1 MLAGF
6 LTNAAI
12 ANVSSRFRGR
22 FFDMS
27 TIISREKMLEWLN
40 SSTPGIPQTSGP
52 SYTVVTN
59 SFINEMQAPFIAIIQ
74 CQEGYNRHTHQAP
87 QIMKGKPQDCITPLE
102 GPSDSIGRL
111 DAEGKVFDSLLMSMK
126 QLPCATPNNP
136 YDLVMGFHPFIPMP
150 DLNNYVGPIPTSAT
164 YVLRL
169 IVESYKSWYILPTGE
184 QRVPNSYLRL
194 HALRFAQD
202 VHKSVVQFRLSEPFE
217 PRPECDCSDCY
228 DPGLM
233 ELLRMFESE
242 LSMFISEKRFDLYHQ
257 SPVVAG
263 FQMTRILAE
272 ATYLGI
278 LFCNVEQYVGV
289 VLHLYNLL
297 RQHELI
303 DEETVLLEPLCDVM
317 GHNIFRGPRPTLNF
331 FSQYAAFQ
339 AMTYNFDHK
348 SRTFAFG
355 ESKIRRRQFNNH
367 TLSVMTGLNE
377 CGCQPLCNRWGP
389 VWRGIDKRSRLN
401 NEGVEKTADQIASH
415 PLVCVLEPLESI
427 VRSEWEGNFP
437 VARVNLFEVFRGC
450 TDILEK
456 ISSVHCQDPRDLLST
471 HLHSTRDD
479 SFSCGKDDVESLL
492 TKAQQLER
500 HAFKVICATNITLA
514 VNAIR
519 ETFKGKAASGN
530 DLIFPLLKRKQT
542 ANQRISYGTCELNT
556 QEEFAMYKELVTNDR

>member
-12 ANVSSRFRGR
+12 ANVASRFCGR

-27 TIISREKMLEWLN
+27 AIISREKMLECLN
-40 SSTPGIPQTSGP
+40 SSTPGIHQTSGP
-52 SYTVVTN
+52 SNTVVTN
-59 SFINEMQAPFIAIIQ
+59 SFINEMQAPFMAIIQ
-74 CQEGYNRHTHQAP
+74 CQQGYNGHTYKAP
-87 QIMKGKPQDCITPLE
+87 QIMIGKPHECITHLE

-111 DAEGKVFDSLLMSMK
+111 GAEGKVFDSLLMSIK
-126 QLPCATPNNP
+126 KLACTTPNNP
-136 YDLVMGFHPFIPMP
+136 YDLVMPNNPHDLVMGFHPFIPMP
-150 DLNNYVGPIPTSAT
+150 DLKNYVGPIPTSAT

-184 QRVPNSYLRL
+184 QRVSDSYLRL

-217 PRPECDCSDCY
+217 PDPECDCSDCC

-233 ELLRMFESE
+233 GLLQMFESE
-242 LSMFISEKRFDLYHQ
+242 LSIFISEKRFDLYHQ

-263 FQMTRILAE
+263 FQMTRILAK
-272 ATYLGI
+272 ATDLGI
-278 LFCNVEQYVGV
+278 LFCNIWQYVGV

-297 RQHELI
+297 RQYDLI
-303 DEETVLLEPLCDVM
+303 DEETVLLEPLCDIM

-339 AMTYNFDHK
+339 AMTYNFNHK

-355 ESKIRRRQFNNH
+355 ESKIRPRQFNEH

-377 CGCQPLCNRWGP
+377 CGCQPFCNRWGP
-389 VWRGIDKRSRLN
+389 VWRGVDKRSRLN

-437 VARVNLFEVFRGC
+437 VARVNWFEVFRGC
-450 TDILEK
+450 TEILEK

-479 SFSCGKDDVESLL
+479 SFSCGKDDVEKLL

-530 DLIFPLLKRKQT
+530 DPD
-542 ANQRISYGTCELNT
+542 ISTTKAKADKKSADFLWD
-556 QEEFAMYKELVTNDR
+556 L